1 MILTLKGKLK
11 KGKVLAMRPNLSV
24 RVLNWDEVHFLAGK
38 RGFFNVE
45 PMYTKKELIGV
56 IVLKYLLIEQNLKDI
71 MLFKAVCL

>member
-11 KGKVLAMRPNLSV
+11 KGKVLAIRPNLFV

-56 IVLKYLLIEQNLKDI
+56 IILKHLLIK
-71 MLFKAVCL
+71 

>member
-38 RGFFNVE
+38 RGFFRTHVYQERIDRSDCFETFANRIEFEDYNV
-45 PMYTKKELIGV
+45 V
-56 IVLKYLLIEQNLKDI
+56 
-71 MLFKAVCL
+71 

>member
-56 IVLKYLLIEQNLKDI
+56 IVLKHLLIEQNLKII